1 MNKRVVLAGYFGCG
15 NLGDD
20 AILLGFNDA
29 IGSELEIKP
38 LLGSPELMMRSCGVG
53 GVNRKDMRAVKSALE
68 QSDALVFP
76 GGSIFQDVT
85 SVRSVAYY
93 ANLVKMAKKAGKKVI
108 MLGQGVG
115 PLNTFAGKRMALGAF
130 ESADLIVV
138 RDEESARELLKLGY
152 KPRVE
157 VSADMAFLMKSQE
170 RAEGEANFGAGGMK
184 SIGIAP
190 RSVGKERK
198 AIVKLFGDA
207 AKSLY
212 QKGYVPVLISMDH
225 ETDRQL
231 IVDISKTQ
239 GGKIPDLKEVDNPR
253 TLKMRLSRLD
263 AVIAVRLHAGILAVS
278 AGVPTFLVD
287 YDPKV
292 AAFANSIG
300 LSSPPK
306 LQGLTATR
314 LEDSFEAFMGGHQ
327 QLVESLPKKR
337 DELARKASINIQL
350 LRDALGG

>member
-1 MNKRVVLAGYFGCG
+1 MARRLVLAGYFGCG

-20 AILLGFNDA
+20 AILLGFSDA
-29 IGSELEIKP
+29 IGSDYEVKP
-38 LLGSPELMMRSCGVG
+38 LLGQPEAMLRSCGIG
-53 GVNRKDMRAVKSALE
+53 GINRKDMKAVKAAIE

-93 ANLVKMAKKAGKKVI
+93 SNLVRMAKKAGKKVF

-115 PLNTFAGKRMALGAF
+115 PLNRFAGKRMALGAF
-130 ESADLIVV
+130 ESADLVVV
-138 RDEESARELLKLGY
+138 RDEESGRELVKLGY
-152 KPRVE
+152 RSHVH
-157 VSADMAFLMKSQE
+157 VSADMAFLMKTQE
-170 RAEGEANFGAGGMK
+170 RAEGESNFGAGGMR

-190 RSVGKERK
+190 RIIGKDRK
-198 AIVKLFGDA
+198 AAIQLFGDA
-207 AKSLY
+207 AKALY
-212 QKGYVPVLISMDH
+212 QKGYVPVLIAMDR
-225 ETDRQL
+225 EQDRQL

-239 GGKIPDLKEVDNPR
+239 GGKIPDLKDVDNPK
-253 TLKMRLSRLD
+253 TLRMRLARLD

-306 LQGLTATR
+306 LQGLNSTR
-314 LEDSFEAFMGGHQ
+314 LVDLFESFMADHAKT
-327 QLVESLPKKR
+327 LESLPKRR
-337 DELARKASINIQL
+337 DELVQKAGTNIEL
-350 LRDALGG
+350 LRDALGS